1 MKKTASLAKVL
12 PRTQFG
18 DPILRKRA
26 KRLMLKDIQSPTI
39 QQLIQNMRHSL
50 VTEELGVALAAPQVG
65 ESLALTVIAIRP
77 SLHRPDVQ
85 EFDLVLINPDI
96 VEYVGEKTLLWEG
109 CISGGS
115 HGKADLFAKVP
126 RYKRVRVKFYDEHG
140 TMHEETFEGLKAQ
153 IVQHETDHLNGML
166 FVDRVEDTKTFMTHH
181 EYMTRIKKIKR

>member
-1 MKKTASLAKVL
+1 MKVL

-26 KRLMLKDIQSPTI
+26 KRLRVKDIHSLAVQG
-39 QQLIQNMRHSL
+39 LIQNIRHSL
-50 VTEELGVALAAPQVG
+50 LTEELGVGLAAPQVG
-65 ESLALTVIAIRP
+65 ESLAITVIAIRP
-77 SLHRPDVQ
+77 TLHRPDVE

-96 VEYVGEKTLLWEG
+96 IEYIGDKTLLWEG

-115 HGKADLFAKVP
+115 NGKADLFAKVP
-126 RYKRVRVKFYDEHG
+126 RYKQVRVKFYDEHG
-140 TMHEETFEGLKAQ
+140 IMREETYEGLRAQ

-181 EYMTRIKKIKR
+181 EYMTRIKKIKQ